1 MSTCEKIRRYP
12 LLECSTESIG
22 WQFVDNRGMAD
33 GLKCLAKIDENSS
46 CHLALVHSLTYL
58 VGEQCDGV
66 FGRAFSSVIDIWI
79 GGCVARDSS

>member
-1 MSTCEKIRRYP
+1 MCTFVGDTLSTCEKIRRYP
-12 LLECSTESIG
+12 LLRCSTESIR

-33 GLKCLAKIDENSS
+33 GVKRLAKIDENSS

-66 FGRAFSSVIDIWI
+66 FGRPFSSVTKLTF
-79 GGCVARDSS
+79 G